1 MGFLLLLVVVGAV
14 RGDEGGLA
22 HLRWTPVVDRASL
35 TTALECSD
43 CLLGLQ
49 ITNGTEWLQIGGR
62 DDTFLPI
69 VIKDSQVAATS
80 DLSLASALNAF
91 NEKQAPGS
99 RSGLHI
105 SFLTPTIL
113 ESSLDVIG
121 SLFPQVHLPF
131 PLLISVVVLDS
142 SDGRSSEPL
151 IDGSEFLD
159 ATSKKVPGAIPVLN
173 WATFHGLDPVWARL
187 GQEGIL
193 KSFQTT
199 RLEGLVDS
207 LYKSPESL
215 SEQEVRFAEL
225 LDQKLER
232 AEGSSFTAL
241 AVGQLVG
248 AIKTNGHHKFEVSP
262 WAPRKP
268 YRPPRRDP
276 VRALLPE
283 YYLKSSKYSREAIEA
298 MTSLTSKFKLN
309 NSSLGFAARAG
320 LIANQP
326 CPTIKKLL
334 KSRPNSF
341 LTVEVHPTDR
351 ESRSDLS
358 ICASSLPKDKVIFL
372 MPEEEEVEEE
382 DHEEDHRIPEPR
394 AAVTGGVEPKKVSS
408 LLFALIASLLL

>member
-151 IDGSEFLD
+151 IDGSEFLE

-173 WATFHGLDPVWARL
+173 WATFHGLDPVWVRL

-232 AEGSSFTAL
+232 AEVPICHTEL
-241 AVGQLVG
+241 LD
-248 AIKTNGHHKFEVSP
+248 KRHKIF
-262 WAPRKP
+262 
-268 YRPPRRDP
+268 
-276 VRALLPE
+276 
-283 YYLKSSKYSREAIEA
+283 
-298 MTSLTSKFKLN
+298 LN
-309 NSSLGFAARAG
+309 NPNLGFQLHSTCSWPIGGSDQSERAPQVRG
-320 LIANQP
+320 FPLGSTKAVSTSQKRPGP
-326 CPTIKKLL
+326 C
-334 KSRPNSF
+334 
-341 LTVEVHPTDR
+341 
-351 ESRSDLS
+351 
-358 ICASSLPKDKVIFL
+358 SSP
-372 MPEEEEVEEE
+372 
-382 DHEEDHRIPEPR
+382 
-394 AAVTGGVEPKKVSS
+394 
-408 LLFALIASLLL
+408 